1 VIHTVEIRGLR
12 GIREGLLSD
21 LTPLVVLVGPNA
33 CGKSTVLEALFIGAS
48 NTPAEAV
55 GKCVQRRS
63 GVWNG
68 ARWLLTTKDTAG
80 AKADDWHVR
89 VTSETQERMT
99 RLLARLGDDGRADIE
114 QYVFSSRGG
123 GIRTG
128 TRFAADNTFE
138 SGIDSVE
145 DTPLRV
151 VAEAKLVEPRPDVTQ
166 TPLHRV
172 YSTTVQN
179 GLRAAAE
186 AFIPDVLPGF
196 VRLEILT
203 APNSDEPEVNVVFE
217 SGALP
222 VPLVG
227 DGAQA
232 LIRQCLELAALK
244 DGLALLE
251 EPEAFKHPRAI
262 RQSAR
267 AMVAAAKR
275 GVQVILTT
283 HSLELIDALVAAS
296 DDDAALARLSLYRLA
311 LKDGALASTRLAGPE
326 VKLMRSQIEEDLR

>member
-1 VIHTVEIRGLR
+1 VIHTVQIRGLR
-12 GIREGLLSD
+12 GIREGTLSE

-33 CGKSTVLEALFIGAS
+33 CGKSTVLEALLIGAS
-48 NTPAEAV
+48 DTPNDAV

-68 ARWLLTTKDTAG
+68 VRWLLTAPPG
-80 AKADDWHVR
+80 EPWQVR
-89 VTSETQERMT
+89 VVSEKHERATQLQVVPYGTNLAVMMT
-99 RLLARLGDDGRADIE
+99 LSSPARGHGAGRIE
-114 QYVFSSRGG
+114 L
-123 GIRTG
+123 
-128 TRFAADNTFE
+128 AADNTF
-138 SGIDSVE
+138 
-145 DTPLRV
+145 
-151 VAEAKLVEPRPDVTQ
+151 VAGDHPMPPELKLAADVRLVEPRPDVTQ

-172 YSTTVQN
+172 YSAAVQN

-186 AFIPDVLPGF
+186 SFIPDVLPGF
-196 VRLEILT
+196 IRLEILT

-262 RQSAR
+262 RQSAL

-296 DDDAALARLSLYRLA
+296 DDAALESLSLYRLA
-311 LKDGALASTRLAGPE
+311 LHDGKLASTRLVGRE